1 MLSLECPMTT
11 LTVRNL
17 DDATDR
23 ALRLAAAELG
33 ISKEE
38 FVRRSLRRIV
48 GQGAAADTGPA
59 NRTGATLVARLR
71 TRFAHGYAAD
81 LELPPRDSPMRELD
95 LDRS

>member
-1 MLSLECPMTT
+1 MTT

-17 DDATDR
+17 DEPTDR

-48 GQGAAADTGPA
+48 TQSAAAELGPPI
-59 NRTGATLVARLR
+59 RTGATLIARLR
-71 TRFAHGYAAD
+71 TRFAHGYALD
-81 LELPPRDSPMRELD
+81 LELPLRDSPIRELD
-95 LDRS
+95 LEPS

>member
-1 MLSLECPMTT
+1 MST

-17 DDATDR
+17 DEATDR

-48 GQGAAADTGPA
+48 AQGIAADASPTSP
-59 NRTGATLVARLR
+59 TGATLLARMR
-71 TRFAHGYAAD
+71 TRFAHGYAAG
-81 LELPPRDSPMRELD
+81 LELPPRDSPMREVD
-95 LDRS
+95 LGTS

>member
-1 MLSLECPMTT
+1 MAT

-48 GQGAAADTGPA
+48 AHGATADASPPSP
-59 NRTGATLVARLR
+59 TGATLLARLR

-81 LELPPRDSPMRELD
+81 LELPPRDSPMREVD
-95 LDRS
+95 LDPS

>member
-1 MLSLECPMTT
+1 MTT

-17 DDATDR
+17 DEATDR

-48 GQGAAADTGPA
+48 AQGAAADASPPSP
-59 NRTGATLVARLR
+59 TGATLMAQMR
-71 TRFAHGYAAD
+71 TRFAHEYAAD
-81 LELPPRDSPMRELD
+81 LELPPRDSPMREVD
-95 LDRS
+95 LGPS

>member
-1 MLSLECPMTT
+1 MAT

-17 DDATDR
+17 DEATDR

-38 FVRRSLRRIV
+38 FVRRSLRKFVSQSI
-48 GQGAAADTGPA
+48 AADASPPSP
-59 NRTGATLVARLR
+59 TGATLLARLR

-81 LELPPRDSPMRELD
+81 LDLPPRDGPLREVD
-95 LDRS
+95 LGQS

>member
-1 MLSLECPMTT
+1 MAT

-38 FVRRSLRRIV
+38 FVRRSLRKIV
-48 GQGAAADTGPA
+48 GQSMAADARPPSP
-59 NRTGATLVARLR
+59 TGATLLARLR

-81 LELPPRDSPMRELD
+81 LELPPRDSLLREVD
-95 LDRS
+95 LGQS